1 MRMIP
6 VAHFG
11 LGLALVLG
19 VSGCANLPLP
29 QRLTNPLARPAP
41 AAAPDTA
48 PDIAPDAGPKIT
60 VTPAQ
65 TAALRPPAAG
75 ARSVQGFDTTSPAQ
89 RAAAV
94 AAAANA
100 PAAVRAGLTTVS
112 LGDPAAPG
120 LWLETPLIRVATSA
134 RVTVPATGQAAVLD
148 LRPIPGATGAG
159 SRMSLAAMRLLG
171 LPLTAL
177 TEVAVDLP

>member
-6 VAHFG
+6 VAPVSVS
-11 LGLALVLG
+11 LVVVLALMLAL
-19 VSGCANLPLP
+19 SGCASLPFA
-29 QRLTNPLARPAP
+29 NPFAP
-41 AAAPDTA
+41 AETVTTA
-48 PDIAPDAGPKIT
+48 PASVPQQAASP
-60 VTPAQ
+60 
-65 TAALRPPAAG
+65 AALRPPPAT
-75 ARSVQGFDTTSPAQ
+75 ARTAQAFDTTSPAQ

-94 AAAANA
+94 AAAVAA
-100 PAAVRAGLTTVS
+100 PPAARAALTTVS

-120 LWLETPLIRVATSA
+120 LWLETPLVSQATTA
-134 RVTVPATGQAAVLD
+134 RVTVPATGKAAALD
-148 LRPIPGATGAG
+148 LRPISGPVTAG